1 MYGIYY
7 KPLSYN
13 SQGCHFTLK
22 NLEFDNLGK
31 KTWNF
36 EQKSQKNLEKPG
48 IFNNFYTSSS
58 KISL

>member
-36 EQKSQKNLEKPG
+36 EQKSLKNLDFLT
-48 IFNNFYTSSS
+48 IVTC
-58 KISL
+58 